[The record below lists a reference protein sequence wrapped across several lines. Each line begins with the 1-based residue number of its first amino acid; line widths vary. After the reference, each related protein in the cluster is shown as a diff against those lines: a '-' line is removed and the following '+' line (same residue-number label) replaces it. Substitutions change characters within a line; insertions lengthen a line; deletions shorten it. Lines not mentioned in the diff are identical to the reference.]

1 MKLNTFEK
9 LSLMYLVTLDED
21 DMLQDVMESSSW
33 FTMEHKYFNMT
44 MCNWQ
49 GHPYT
54 NGRIIVIANL
64 ITSTQLV
71 LHLGTQWSAS
81 LNQVILSYS

>member
-44 MCNWQ
+44 MC
-49 GHPYT
+49 Y
-54 NGRIIVIANL
+54 
-64 ITSTQLV
+64 
-71 LHLGTQWSAS
+71 
-81 LNQVILSYS
+81 